1 VNGDVTTEPNETFFV
16 NLFNPGNASISDN
29 QGLGTITNDDANPSI
44 TINDPSVVE
53 GNAGSKSLQFVI
65 TLSNPTSSTLNVPFT
80 LADGTANVGVDYQT
94 NSGSF
99 TVIPGSLTA
108 SLFIGI
114 NGDVTV
120 EPDETFFVNL
130 GATAGATIAK
140 PQGTGT
146 IINDDGLALPGISIS
161 DVTLPEG
168 NSGTTSFNFT
178 VSLTASSASTVT
190 VNYATADGTATAPSD
205 YVTKSGVVTF
215 APGVTSQA
223 VSILVNGDT
232 VFEPN
237 ETFFVNLTTPANA
250 SIIDAQGQGTINNDD
265 VVGSADMSIL
275 ETGAGSAASNTNV
288 VYTITATNNGPTS
301 ATGVSVTEV
310 IPAGTVFISALPSQG
325 SCSGTTTVICT
336 LGALNGGNSATVA
349 LTLKMPVAAGLV
361 TNTATVTAAQ
371 NDPTLGNNSA
381 SAPTTVTTVSAVP
394 AAPALSTWLLLLLAT
409 LLGGVAV
416 VRMR

>member
-1 VNGDVTTEPNETFFV
+1 MNGDVTTEPNETFFV

-44 TINDPSVVE
+44 TINDPSIVE
-53 GNAGSKSLQFVI
+53 GNASSKSLQFVI

-80 LADGTANVGVDYQT
+80 LADGTANVGSDYQT

-190 VNYATADGTATAPSD
+190 VNYTTADGTATAPSD
-205 YVTKSGVVTF
+205 YATKSGVVTF
-215 APGVTSQA
+215 TPGLTSQV

-232 VFEPN
+232 LFEPN

-250 SIIDAQGQGTINNDD
+250 TI
-265 VVGSADMSIL
+265 
-275 ETGAGSAASNTNV
+275 
-288 VYTITATNNGPTS
+288 
-301 ATGVSVTEV
+301 
-310 IPAGTVFISALPSQG
+310 
-325 SCSGTTTVICT
+325 
-336 LGALNGGNSATVA
+336 
-349 LTLKMPVAAGLV
+349 
-361 TNTATVTAAQ
+361 TAAQ
-371 NDPTLGNNSA
+371 NDPTPGNNSA
-381 SAPTTVTTVSAVP
+381 SAPTTVIV
-394 AAPALSTWLLLLLAT
+394 AAPPPAVAPAMSTWMLLLLAA